1 MVFAATGRVVGGL
14 PLDRRR
20 VRARRLVPEAD
31 GAHFCRNQGAAPHK
45 GPRRWPEDPGA
56 LWQSMGIRMRI
67 KARVVCLGRS
77 SGPERGARF
86 EPPTSGP
93 WRPSNAM
100 ARMMACAL
108 VLWVGTCLGTPAAEA
123 DPAVRVFAIRGV
135 AGMLFSRGMDAL
147 CDELAEFASVTCTV
161 EDFTAVDAIESEARA
176 ASAAGAHV
184 VLVGHSMGA
193 DAAIEI
199 ATEIAGPVAMVAA
212 IDPPRFRARPVTDNV
227 AVVLNYYQRVDF
239 FGRGEVSTVA
249 GFKGRVTRIERD
261 EPHIMIDRDPEI
273 HAAIIAEIVNL
284 LQ

>member
-1 MVFAATGRVVGGL
+1 
-14 PLDRRR
+14 
-20 VRARRLVPEAD
+20 
-31 GAHFCRNQGAAPHK
+31 
-45 GPRRWPEDPGA
+45 
-56 LWQSMGIRMRI
+56 
-67 KARVVCLGRS
+67 
-77 SGPERGARF
+77 
-86 EPPTSGP
+86 
-93 WRPSNAM
+93 M
-100 ARMMACAL
+100 ARMVAGAL
-108 VLWVGTCLGTPAAEA
+108 VLWVATGLGTPAAEA
-123 DPAVRVFAIRGV
+123 DPSVRVFAIRGV
-135 AGMLFSRGMDAL
+135 AGMLFSRGMNTL

-161 EDFTAVDAIESEARA
+161 ADFTEVTAIESEARA

-199 ATEIAGPVAMVAA
+199 ATEIGGPVAVVAA
-212 IDPPRFRARPVTDNV
+212 IDPPRFSVRPVPDNV
-227 AVVLNYYQRVDF
+227 AVVLNYYQRIDF